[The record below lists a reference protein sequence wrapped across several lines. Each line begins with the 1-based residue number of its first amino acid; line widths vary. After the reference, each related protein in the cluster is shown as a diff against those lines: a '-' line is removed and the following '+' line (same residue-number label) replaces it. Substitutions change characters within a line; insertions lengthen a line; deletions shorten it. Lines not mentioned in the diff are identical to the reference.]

1 MRCEWEYR
9 NPGPSIQD
17 GRAREGLGSVICARE
32 REREKKQARE
42 GGREG
47 RGGRE
52 RREGERG
59 REKETEQKLTV
70 RMTVTALE
78 NDGDSFK
85 AEAGRQGSHP

>member
-32 REREKKQARE
+32 RERERKKTSE

-47 RGGRE
+47 GEGREGAEGGRE
-52 RREGERG
+52 RERERD
-59 REKETEQKLTV
+59 RAKADCQ
-70 RMTVTALE
+70 
-78 NDGDSFK
+78 NDGDSFR
-85 AEAGRQGSHP
+85 E